1 MRSAEDVHVTNNLSQ
16 SSCAEGI
23 KVVWVD
29 GGNRKANDP
38 MVHIEPF
45 LLSNWSKLST
55 RLKSVIRQ
63 YAEYIKEAVHNPFDE
78 TAVSEENAK
87 LRKDLKEVHSYL
99 WNVKQYQ
106 RHPTNQFKN
115 LQEDTISGS
124 CYCKAL
130 DDGEHRMQPICGNCS
145 FKHALGLTEKYK

>member
-1 MRSAEDVHVTNNLSQ
+1 MRSGEDVHVTNNLSQ

-29 GGNRKANDP
+29 GGLRKAADP

-63 YAEYIKEAVHNPFDE
+63 YAEYIKETIHNPFDE
-78 TAVSEENAK
+78 TAVSEENAT
-87 LRKDLKEVHSYL
+87 LRKDLKEIHSYL
-99 WNVKQYQ
+99 WNVKSYKS
-106 RHPTNQFKN
+106 HDFKN
-115 LQEDTISGS
+115 DTIAGV
-124 CYCKAL
+124 CYCKSL

-145 FKHALGLTEKYK
+145 FKDALRLAEKYK